1 MASARAQ
8 RLCIQN
14 VTHELVLSWEIL
26 NGQRPAGVHAEL
38 AYPDG
43 HLEQIGLKPIRGT
56 QSFPINYPKGGTV
69 TARVIARDSTDSPA
83 IGEASL
89 RLEACGKLT
98 RILSPRQPGDKRQP
112 IRDASDSN
120 LRHRA
125 HLRPF
130 CRALSIC
137 DGNGLHGST
146 PSQLNAAPIPSRTIW
161 VR

>member
-1 MASARAQ
+1 MKASEAVDAVANYVEIQSIPDESAKTIGLIASARAQ

-26 NGQRPAGVHAEL
+26 NGQRPASVHAEL

-83 IGEASL
+83 IGEASV
-89 RLEACGKLT
+89 RLEACGK
-98 RILSPRQPGDKRQP
+98 
-112 IRDASDSN
+112 
-120 LRHRA
+120 
-125 HLRPF
+125 
-130 CRALSIC
+130 
-137 DGNGLHGST
+137 
-146 PSQLNAAPIPSRTIW
+146 
-161 VR
+161 